1 MFRVWQPTSG
11 QTVTIAYLWKALR
24 VSTHASNILLHPV
37 RAVKTQNLPSIKRT
51 NVASGRP
58 SPIIKEEALF
68 SLAHT
73 CITFSTRKALC
84 ACVRACMCAGGPSGA
99 VSGDRRITQQLLRVL
114 AASPA
119 TAIIRNK
126 ARMRSNCQLST
137 HVCLHLF
144 ALKLRLSP
152 RRIFNSQISGNLFS
166 FCLSPRRSDHKPP
179 AIRHH
184 GERLTIAKT
193 TFAQS
198 PTNSVHTSRV
208 LNVTIGHTG
217 AESFF
222 RRPTWVESG
231 FS

>member
-1 MFRVWQPTSG
+1 MKGLKSFHTRVQYS
-11 QTVTIAYLWKALR
+11 
-24 VSTHASNILLHPV
+24 SASSQSSKNTKPPV
-37 RAVKTQNLPSIKRT
+37 Y
-51 NVASGRP
+51 
-58 SPIIKEEALF
+58 KEDKCSQWA
-68 SLAHT
+68 
-73 CITFSTRKALC
+73 TFSDYKRRGIVFSRTHMHNIQHTQSFM
-84 ACVRACMCAGGPSGA
+84 CVRACMCAGGPSGA

-166 FCLSPRRSDHKPP
+166 FCLSLRRSDHKPP

-222 RRPTWVESG
+222 RRPT
-231 FS
+231 